1 MIKLLLECF
10 NCIKQ
15 FIDSDNKKD
24 FVSKNS
30 TILKKCLV
38 IFMCII
44 LIIVMIVYTINFIKK
59 PTTSII
65 LPNTNSNIIIQLE
78 IPANINGPITLK
90 LSKSN

>member
-1 MIKLLLECF
+1 
-10 NCIKQ
+10 
-15 FIDSDNKKD
+15 
-24 FVSKNS
+24 
-30 TILKKCLV
+30 
-38 IFMCII
+38 
-44 LIIVMIVYTINFIKK
+44 MIVYTINFIKK